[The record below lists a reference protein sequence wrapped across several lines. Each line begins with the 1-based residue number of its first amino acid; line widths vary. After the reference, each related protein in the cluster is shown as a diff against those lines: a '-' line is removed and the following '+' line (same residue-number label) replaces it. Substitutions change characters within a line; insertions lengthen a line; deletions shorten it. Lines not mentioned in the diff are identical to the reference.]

1 MPNYPT
7 PTGPSLTK
15 NFYPNFI
22 DIIKASEKIL
32 KKKITIPKANLD
44 EIEIHD
50 IPYTNYTGPFL
61 MNKKVFVIGSSS
73 FSGSWFVKTLIENK
87 FNVTGISR
95 SKIKKSF
102 CFLMK
107 KNIIFFNLI

>member
-1 MPNYPT
+1 
-7 PTGPSLTK
+7 
-15 NFYPNFI
+15 
-22 DIIKASEKIL
+22 
-32 KKKITIPKANLD
+32 
-44 EIEIHD
+44 
-50 IPYTNYTGPFL
+50 

-95 SKIKKSF
+95 SKIKKE
-102 CFLMK
+102 FLFFDEK